1 MSAGEDLALLKQA
14 ALAAGAAA
22 MPWFE
27 GDKDMKVRQKGDEGP
42 VTAADLAVNDGMVV
56 RLCRKLLVV
65 RLLLRKHVGALV
77 APGPRQKG
85 ERRAVGKR
93 AARREREQREGR
105 GPGGSG
111 RVRET

>member
-42 VTAADLAVNDGMVV
+42 VTAADLA
-56 RLCRKLLVV
+56 
-65 RLLLRKHVGALV
+65 
-77 APGPRQKG
+77 
-85 ERRAVGKR
+85 
-93 AARREREQREGR
+93 
-105 GPGGSG
+105 
-111 RVRET
+111 